1 MADMSAQALRE
12 LQQQLNDA
20 VKAAA
25 AAHAATVAAAAAG
38 PADFCSAY
46 KTAKPILQVATTLLP
61 VILPGIGT
69 TIAAAI
75 TALIAVGD
83 KACPAS

>member
-1 MADMSAQALRE
+1 MAEMSAQALQE
-12 LQQQLNDA
+12 LRQQLNDA
-20 VKAAA
+20 AKGAA
-25 AAHAATVAAAAAG
+25 AAHAAAVTAAAAG
-38 PADFCSAY
+38 APDFCSAY

-61 VILPGIGT
+61 IIVPGIGT

-83 KACPAS
+83 KACPGN

>member
-1 MADMSAQALRE
+1 MADMSAQALQE
-12 LQQQLNDA
+12 LRQQLNDA
-20 VKAAA
+20 AKGAAT
-25 AAHAATVAAAAAG
+25 AHAATVAAAAVG

-46 KTAKPILQVATTLLP
+46 KTAKPILQLATTLLP
-61 VILPGIGT
+61 VFLPGLGT

-83 KACPAS
+83 KACPGT